1 MRGARGVWIGPNFTI
16 FVFFL
21 AVALLE
27 AREHR
32 WLAALLW
39 LACGLM
45 FVWVDWRNGG
55 LRPR

>member
-1 MRGARGVWIGPNFTI
+1 MGGVRGVWIEPNFTI

-27 AREHR
+27 AFREQR
-32 WLAALLW
+32 WPVALFW

-45 FVWVDWRNGG
+45 FLWVDRSGG
-55 LRPR
+55 LEPQ